1 MFLYF
6 TEPVELEIRSNKDK
20 FGSLYNELRTK
31 NFNTLMHTPM
41 FFIRRLVYVYA
52 LQTSVFSLKY
62 GGVVFCSLFTISY
75 LLHVRPQYSDRLWK
89 LEIFNEILLLL
100 LIETLPLFT
109 DWVTDVT
116 VRYKFGWYFVYI
128 LGPLFALNIGY
139 VIMAI
144 VDIAAKNTRGKFYS
158 TSKPK
163 LNWRDWVSH

>member
-1 MFLYF
+1 
-6 TEPVELEIRSNKDK
+6 
-20 FGSLYNELRTK
+20 
-31 NFNTLMHTPM
+31 
-41 FFIRRLVYVYA
+41 
-52 LQTSVFSLKY
+52 
-62 GGVVFCSLFTISY
+62 VFCSLFTISY

-144 VDIAAKNTRGKFYS
+144 VDIAAKKYKRKVLLDKQTEA
-158 TSKPK
+158 
-163 LNWRDWVSH
+163 